1 MPMSDSN
8 LILIIAFSAAF
19 AGVLILFFLSVFK
32 LKKDYKKLEELLK
45 ERTRKLDQETD
56 KLLHVTQN
64 MTEGAI
70 LLDTS
75 GKIVFANN
83 ESRNILGGELGNMI
97 GSLEKKFSKSK
108 AKEHLTKCVQNEPS
122 TIAEA
127 ETDGEIYS
135 ISFQCL
141 QMLKGLYYGHLIWMR
156 NITEEKQLERAK
168 SEFVA
173 VASHQLRT
181 PATVIKGNIE
191 LLRDESFGMRELSKD
206 QTDILDQIDL
216 ANDRMIRLVN
226 DMLDVSKIERGEI
239 EFKSESVNMQD
250 LLESIMEDLVDY
262 SKKYGVRI
270 KYSKS
275 SNVMP
280 SIVADEMRVR
290 QVFQNLIDNAI
301 RYSRHPGGKVE
312 VSFNIK
318 ERTLETKIEDN
329 GIGIPNGEKAKI
341 FQRFYRASNAVKFSS
356 GGGTGLGLYMAKGI
370 IEKSGGKIWFE
381 SEEGKGT
388 TFYFTLPIKS

>member
-1 MPMSDSN
+1 MTDYN

-19 AGVLILFFLSVFK
+19 LGVLFLFFLSVFK
-32 LKKDYKKLEELLK
+32 LKKDYRKLEELLE

-64 MTEGAI
+64 MPEGAI

-108 AKEHLTKCVQNEPS
+108 VKEHLAKCTQNEPS

-156 NITEEKQLERAK
+156 NITEEKQLERSK
-168 SEFVA
+168 TEFVA
-173 VASHQLRT
+173 IASHQLRT

-191 LLRDESFGMRELSKD
+191 ILRDKTFGMGELSKD
-206 QTDILDQIDL
+206 QSDILDQIDL

-239 EFKSESVNMQD
+239 EFKSESVNMQE
-250 LLESIMEDLVDY
+250 LLESIMEDLADY
-262 SKKYGVRI
+262 SKKYGVKI

-275 SNVMP
+275 ADVVP

-312 VSFNIK
+312 VSFNVR

-388 TFYFTLPIKS
+388 IFYFTLPI

>member
-1 MPMSDSN
+1 MSDDN

-19 AGVLILFFLSVFK
+19 LGVLFLFFLSVFK
-32 LKKDYKKLEELLK
+32 LKKDYRKLEELLE

-64 MTEGAI
+64 MPEGAI

-108 AKEHLTKCVQNEPS
+108 VKEHLAKCTQNEPS

-156 NITEEKQLERAK
+156 NITEEKQLERSK
-168 SEFVA
+168 TEFVA
-173 VASHQLRT
+173 IASHQLRT

-191 LLRDESFGMRELSKD
+191 ILRDKTFGMGELSKD
-206 QTDILDQIDL
+206 QSDILDQIDL

-239 EFKSESVNMQD
+239 EFKSESVNMQE
-250 LLESIMEDLVDY
+250 LLESIMEDLADY
-262 SKKYGVRI
+262 SKKYGVKI

-275 SNVMP
+275 ADVVP

-312 VSFNIK
+312 VSFSIK

-388 TFYFTLPIKS
+388 IFYFTLPI